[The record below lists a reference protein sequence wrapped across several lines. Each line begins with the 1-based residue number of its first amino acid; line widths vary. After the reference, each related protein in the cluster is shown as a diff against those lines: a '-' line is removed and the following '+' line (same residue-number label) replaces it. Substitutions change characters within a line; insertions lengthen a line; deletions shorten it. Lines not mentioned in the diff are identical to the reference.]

1 MILTETELKEEEVIQ
16 HKKLDYSLKT
26 AEERTKFVDEL
37 LPTLTKEQLKNEKY
51 IEILSNY
58 IVSAMTPEE
67 KKEKLILTENRMV
80 TVNKRE
86 TSMQRIVES
95 LENGEDGL
103 WRMAIDN
110 DKNVLLTHKKEITDK
125 DLEEIKALRD
135 LKEAIKILEEQEKK
149 ASGKKR
155 YKLKKWLIEMH
166 QEQYVIKDSYKPTM
180 ASSGAAVKNLT
191 KISLDEHITIDE
203 KGEPVSDC
211 AISFFNPTHVCAL
224 LCNYSALK
232 QDC

>member
-1 MILTETELKEEEVIQ
+1 MILTETERIEEVVQ

-37 LPTLTKEQLKNEKY
+37 LPTLSKEQLKNEKY

-80 TVNKRE
+80 TINKRE
-86 TSMQRIVES
+86 TSMQKIVDS

-110 DKNVLLTHKKEITDK
+110 DKNVLLTHKKEITEK
-125 DLEEIKALRD
+125 DLKEIKALRD
-135 LKEAIKILEEQEKK
+135 IKESIKILEEEEKK
-149 ASGKKR
+149 ATGKRR
-155 YKLKKWLIEMH
+155 YKIKKWLIEMH
-166 QEQYVIKDSYKPTM
+166 QEQYVIKDSYKPAMGSLGTT
-180 ASSGAAVKNLT
+180 VKNLT
-191 KISLDEHITIDE
+191 KISLSEHITIDE
-203 KGEPVSDC
+203 NGEPVSNC
-211 AISFFNPTHVCAL
+211 AVTFFNPSHVCAL